1 MDLPE
6 LLSFKDKNVHVVG
19 LSSVEGAAVARFLLK
34 LGFSRLTAH
43 DFSPEEAFER
53 QFMLVHVG
61 FPRAERKALFDWLA
75 AQPLQK
81 RFGEQYLE
89 GIEGADLIFAT
100 QAWFIYPSN
109 FPRLARAREAGIPF
123 SSITRLYFDLAPC
136 PLAAVTGAHGKSTT
150 SRMLY
155 ELLSQALGRP
165 VYFAGNERHSP
176 PVLDRVLEMGPQD
189 LLLLETSNRQLRGL
203 ERSPHLA
210 VVTNVYPNHLDEH
223 DSYEDYI
230 ATKRSLL
237 EYQGAGD
244 IAVLNRDNPITRGF
258 EPAVRGRLLWFS
270 KAPLGDL
277 PGACVEEGMVVY
289 RDGER
294 EAVLGPASE
303 LPLAGEHNL
312 ENALAAA
319 AAGLALGADP
329 ARAWESL
336 CAFRGIKHR
345 LQYVRSINGVR
356 FVDDLNSTTPSA
368 TLAALRALQGPVH
381 LIVGGDDKGLD
392 YGELARAIRRR
403 VRTMLVMPGK
413 GPEKILA
420 ELEKLGMKDG
430 EETPLTRAFTSL
442 EEAVEFAYRRAAP
455 GETVLLSP
463 ACPYFYRMFYL
474 DDTGDEE
481 GFRTLVRNLALRA
494 AGEPK

>member
-6 LLSFKDKNVHVVG
+6 LLSYKDKNVHVVG
-19 LSSVEGAAVARFLLK
+19 LSSVEGAAVTRFLLQQ
-34 LGFSRLTAH
+34 GFSRLTAH
-43 DFSPEEAFER
+43 DFSPESEFER

-61 FPRAERKALFDWLA
+61 LPRAERKALFDWLA
-75 AQPLQK
+75 AQPLRK
-81 RFGEQYLE
+81 RFGEAYLE
-89 GIEGADLIFAT
+89 GIEQADLIFAT
-100 QAWFIYPSN
+100 QAWFIYRSN
-109 FPRLARAREAGIPF
+109 FPRLAQAKEAGIPF

-155 ELLSQALGRP
+155 ESLSQGLERR

-176 PVLDRVLEMGPQD
+176 PVLDRLLGMQPQD

-203 ERSPHLA
+203 DRSPHLA
-210 VVTNVYPNHLDEH
+210 LVTNVYPNHLDEH

-230 ATKRSLL
+230 ATKRSILDF
-237 EYQGAGD
+237 QGPGD
-244 IAVLNRDNPITRGF
+244 IAVLNRDNPITRAF
-258 EPAVRGRLLWFS
+258 EPAARGRLLWFS
-270 KAPLGDL
+270 KEPLGEL
-277 PGACVEEGMVVY
+277 PGACVEAGTVVY

-294 EAVLGPASE
+294 QAALGPASG
-303 LPLAGEHNL
+303 LPLAGAHNL

-319 AAGLALGADP
+319 AASCALGAD
-329 ARAWESL
+329 AGRVWESL
-336 CAFRGIKHR
+336 RLFRGIKHR
-345 LQYVRSINGVR
+345 LQYVRSINEVR

-368 TLAALRALQGPVH
+368 TLAALRALPGPVH

-392 YGELARAIRRR
+392 YAALARAIRER
-403 VRTMLVMPGK
+403 VRSLLVMPGK
-413 GPEKILA
+413 GPEKIMA
-420 ELEKLGMKDG
+420 ELEKLETEGAG
-430 EETPLTRAFTSL
+430 EAPLQRAFTSL

-481 GFRTLVRNLALRA
+481 GFRTLVRNLALRE
-494 AGEPK
+494 AGKNG

>member
-1 MDLPE
+1 MNLPE
-6 LLSFKDKNVHVVG
+6 LLTYKDRNVHVVG
-19 LSSVEGAAVARFLLK
+19 LSSVEGAAVTRFLLR

-43 DFSPEEAFER
+43 DFSPEEDFER

-61 FPRAERKALFDWLA
+61 LPRAERKALFDWLA
-75 AQPLQK
+75 AQPVQK
-81 RFGEQYLE
+81 RFGKQYLE

-100 QAWFIYPSN
+100 QAWFIYRSN
-109 FPRLARAREAGIPF
+109 FPRLARAKEAGIPF

-150 SRMLY
+150 SRILY
-155 ELLSQALGRP
+155 EVLSHGLERR

-176 PVLDRVLEMGPQD
+176 PVLDRVLEMQPQD

-230 ATKRSLL
+230 ATKRSIL
-237 EYQGAGD
+237 EFQGPGD
-244 IAVLNRDNPITRGF
+244 IAVLNRDNPITRLF

-270 KAPLGDL
+270 KEPLGGL
-277 PGACVEEGMVVY
+277 PGASVEDGMVIY

-294 EAVLGPASE
+294 EARLGPASE
-303 LPLAGEHNL
+303 LPLAGAHNL

-319 AAGLALGADP
+319 AAGCALGVDP
-329 ARAWESL
+329 ARVWESL
-336 CAFRGIKHR
+336 RGFRGIKHR

-368 TLAALRALQGPVH
+368 TLAALGAIPEPVH
-381 LIVGGDDKGLD
+381 LIVGGDEKGLD
-392 YGELARAIRRR
+392 YSELARAIRER
-403 VRTMLVMPGK
+403 VRTLLVMPGK

-420 ELEKLGMKDG
+420 ELEKLGAAG
-430 EETPLTRAFTSL
+430 ENEAPLCRAFTSL
-442 EEAVEFAYRRAAP
+442 EEAVEFAFRRAGP

-494 AGEPK
+494 AGEQQ